1 MITMEKQK
9 TKNLSFLVFRHD
21 LETVAARAD
30 LAHRILLSAEEH
42 KPNLIITPKGSFPTA
57 GDLDDF
63 FYRALKKTSRRTVL
77 ITGGYDS
84 LGVSTTMTRPIKD
97 EELALIPGIESE
109 ALVIPANPRKKDY
122 DLLIVLGKDKE
133 DFGFLSYIKSLKIG
147 GYLIKNNNTRS
158 DCVIRL
164 NNKNEFEIKEPLA
177 RDNQG
182 VYEMYVIK
190 FN

>member
-42 KPNLIITPKGSFPTA
+42 KPNLIITPKGSFSTIEK
-57 GDLDDF
+57 LNE
-63 FYRALKKTSRRTVL
+63 FYEQLKKTSRNTILV
-77 ITGGYDS
+77 TGGYDS
-84 LGVSTTMTRPIKD
+84 RLISKALVMPQEKESKLAQGIK
-97 EELALIPGIESE
+97 SE

-133 DFGFLSYIKSLKIG
+133 DFGFLSYIKSLKTG
-147 GYLIKNNNTRS
+147 GHLIKNNNTRS

-164 NNKNEFEIKEPLA
+164 YKEGFEIKEPLA